1 MNNLDLIIS
10 FVIIVPSLLGL
21 QKGFLKSI
29 FSLIGIVAGFI
40 LATSYNEILTGYI
53 SFIKLDPKI
62 LSLISFF
69 IILISVNLILG
80 FISQKISGF
89 NFITKSF
96 DRILGLMLGMM
107 KGIIL
112 ASLFLLA
119 TTKLFS
125 AFSKKTVDESVI
137 YPHVVDAAPGI
148 YNYLKVILPGAGEFY
163 NEFNF
168 LKNNQN

>member
-1 MNNLDLIIS
+1 MNTLDLIIS
-10 FVIIVPSLLGL
+10 FVIIVPALLGL
-21 QKGFLKSI
+21 QKGFLRSI

-40 LATSYNEILTGYI
+40 LATSYNELLTGYI
-53 SFIKLDPKI
+53 SFLKLDPKI

-80 FISQKISGF
+80 YISQKISGF

-96 DRILGLMLGMM
+96 DRIFGLLFGMM

-119 TTKLFS
+119 STKLFS

-148 YNYLKVILPGAGEFY
+148 YDFLKVLLPGAGEFY

-168 LKNNQN
+168 LKNNQK